1 MMTVKKLDMRKQ
13 TGGASCDL
21 CLKPYG
27 ELTSIADEGSLYL
40 CEACQ
45 LNLVGTLVTEEL
57 LRALLLDLER
67 RKEEE
72 HGHEDCE
79 ARENPES

>member
-1 MMTVKKLDMRKQ
+1 MMTVKKLDMRKV

-21 CLKPYG
+21 CLEPYG
-27 ELTSIADEGSLYL
+27 ELTCIADEGALYL

-45 LNLVGTLVTEEL
+45 TNLVGTLVTEEL

-67 RKEEE
+67 RKDEEE

-79 ARENPES
+79 AREN